1 MHQFLNT
8 IFNGFYPVDQWFD
21 PMPDLFDG
29 IILRCICRK
38 CEEIQ
43 IRVFLKEP
51 FQFPASM
58 NRGVIQNDR
67 QAFPLELSPK
77 LMQESKEDAGVII

>member
-1 MHQFLNT
+1 MHQLLNA
-8 IFNGFYPVDQWFD
+8 IVNGFRPVDQWFD

-43 IRVFLKEP
+43 IWVFLKEP
-51 FQFPASM
+51 LQFLASM
-58 NRGVIQNDR
+58 NGRVVQNNR

-77 LMQESKEDAGVII
+77 LMQESKEDAGVTI